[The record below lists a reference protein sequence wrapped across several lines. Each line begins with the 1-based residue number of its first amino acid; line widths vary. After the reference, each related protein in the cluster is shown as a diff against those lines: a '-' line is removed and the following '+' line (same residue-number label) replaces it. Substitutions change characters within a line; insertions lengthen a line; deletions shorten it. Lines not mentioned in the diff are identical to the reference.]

1 MQYWYTA
8 QLRNYR
14 LQFIRAFSNI
24 YIMTGPDSSGTT
36 TLSQVPC
43 RYGDPSRIASV
54 IVAGNSE
61 NKIPPA
67 PFITC
72 TVSGLSIDAQR
83 RQDPTFVESIRVNER
98 QYDDENDRYLETI
111 GNRYTVQRYMPVP
124 YDLKM
129 QVDIWSNNLSVKEQ
143 ILEQILQ
150 VYNPSIEIQTSNNA
164 LDWTSISL
172 IELEEM
178 TWSSRSIPTGTDNP
192 IEVTTLMFKVPIWIN
207 PPAKVKKQVIIQQII
222 TNIITGVKEDP
233 EQWGWSEYEFLSRKI
248 TTPGDRQIANSWLG
262 NNQYS
267 VSLRS
272 DSGGNVDKMS
282 LPTEKISKANP
293 TLTPGTSFSF
303 NGYVINVTDTTLET
317 LVSNGKAALANTKLN
332 IEIFNFNSIKLTD
345 NTGGDLVLANV
356 VGQPVQDLGLIP
368 TTYRGGTLSWARLF
382 LLYGTL
388 RDYTTYGSNASQ
400 LRITVDLEDPD
411 QDIVG
416 WIDMDP
422 VDQNLLTWTVDP
434 QSLPDTTTSNVTAVV
449 DPNKSGPGYGLSD
462 AVTGQRYLLLD
473 TPSQSSAAWGNLST
487 VHANDIIE
495 FDGQRWNVSFDSIA
509 NISTVQYTTNL
520 FSGKLLQWKDG
531 EWVEF
536 IAKNYKQ
543 GEWRLSL

>member
-1 MQYWYTA
+1 MQYWYTE

-14 LQFIRAFSNI
+14 LQFIRAFSDI
-24 YIMTGPDSSGTT
+24 YIKTGPDSTGTT

-72 TVSGLSIDAQR
+72 TVAGLSIDAQR
-83 RQDPTFVESIRVNER
+83 RQDPSFVESIRVNER
-98 QYDDENDRYLETI
+98 QYDEENSRYLETV

-150 VYNPSIEIQTSNNA
+150 VYNPSIEIQTSNNI

-178 TWSSRSIPTGTDNP
+178 TWSSRSIPSGTDNP
-192 IEVTTLMFKVPIWIN
+192 IDVTTLMFKVPIWIN

-248 TTPGDRQIANSWLG
+248 TTPGDRQITADWLG

-267 VSLRS
+267 ISLRS
-272 DSGGNVDKMS
+272 DDGGNVDRKL
-282 LPTEKISKANP
+282 LPTELIGTANP
-293 TLTPGTSFSF
+293 VLTAGTSFSI
-303 NGYVINVTDTTLET
+303 NGYVIAVTDTMLET
-317 LVSNGKAALANTKLN
+317 LVSNGKTALANTKLN
-332 IEIFNFNSIKLTD
+332 IEIFNFNRIKISN

-368 TTYRGGTLSWARLF
+368 TTHRGGTLSWSRLF

-388 RDYTTYGSNASQ
+388 RDYATYGSNASQ
-400 LRITVDLEDPD
+400 LRIQLDIEDPNK
-411 QDIVG
+411 DIVG
-416 WIDMDP
+416 WIDANST
-422 VDQNLLTWTVDP
+422 DQNLLTWTVDP
-434 QSLPDTTTSNVTAVV
+434 QSLPATTLKNVTAVV
-449 DPNKSGPGYGLSD
+449 NPSKSGPGYGLSD
-462 AVTGQRYLLLD
+462 AAAGQRYLLLD
-473 TPSQSSAAWGNLST
+473 NPGQSSAAWGNLGSAR
-487 VHANDIIE
+487 ANDVIE
-495 FDGQRWNVSFDSIA
+495 FDGQRWVVSFDSLA
-509 NISTVQYTTNL
+509 NISTTQYITNL

-536 IAKNYKQ
+536 IAKHYNQ
-543 GEWRLSL
+543 GEWKLSL